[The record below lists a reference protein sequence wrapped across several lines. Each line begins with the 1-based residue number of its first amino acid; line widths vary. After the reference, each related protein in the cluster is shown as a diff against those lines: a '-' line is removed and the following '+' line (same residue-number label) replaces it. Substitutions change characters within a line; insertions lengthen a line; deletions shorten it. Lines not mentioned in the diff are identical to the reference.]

1 MVIYKLFR
9 TEKVQKEMF
18 GPICVWKSV
27 NLLLIEVGRFKLPA
41 VITFFVLVPDFNSI
55 IHNTYLN
62 VTRCLQ
68 NF

>member
-27 NLLLIEVGRFKLPA
+27 NLLLIEVGCFKLPA
-41 VITFFVLVPDFNSI
+41 VITFWSQFWCQTLTVLFI
-55 IHNTYLN
+55 THI
-62 VTRCLQ
+62 
-68 NF
+68 